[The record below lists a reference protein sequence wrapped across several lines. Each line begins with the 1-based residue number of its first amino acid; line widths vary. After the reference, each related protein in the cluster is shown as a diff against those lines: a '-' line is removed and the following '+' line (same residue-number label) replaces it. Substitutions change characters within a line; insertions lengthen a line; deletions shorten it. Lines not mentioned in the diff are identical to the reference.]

1 MGYYILNWVIIL
13 KKSSKL
19 YDLLLNSFFKKWMN
33 NFFKFILSKINFL
46 TSKYSYNSNL
56 NIILLIEETENSK
69 ILFFMSK
76 EIILKPLK
84 VLCKVFSINVIF
96 QKKNNQYNILTIY
109 LLLIYFTFYLFIIN
123 ILYSLFI
130 FINISYSLLFIII

>member
-56 NIILLIEETENSK
+56 NIVLLIEETENSK

-84 VLCKVFSINVIF
+84 VLCNLFSINVLF
-96 QKKNNQYNILTIY
+96 QKKIINIIY
-109 LLLIYFTFYLFIIN
+109 LLFIYY
-123 ILYSLFI
+123 
-130 FINISYSLLFIII
+130 

>member
-56 NIILLIEETENSK
+56 NIVLLIEETENSK

-84 VLCKVFSINVIF
+84 VLCKLFSTNVLF
-96 QKKNNQYNILTIY
+96 QKKIINIIY
-109 LLLIYFTFYLFIIN
+109 LLFIYY
-123 ILYSLFI
+123 
-130 FINISYSLLFIII
+130 

>member
-33 NFFKFILSKINFL
+33 NFFNFILSKINFL

-56 NIILLIEETENSK
+56 NIVLLIEETENSK

-84 VLCKVFSINVIF
+84 VLCKLFSINI
-96 QKKNNQYNILTIY
+96 
-109 LLLIYFTFYLFIIN
+109 
-123 ILYSLFI
+123 
-130 FINISYSLLFIII
+130 